1 MKKIRKFTWYNFYR
15 LFKEVKMNCSEKE
28 LQTLIEKAVNQAVK
42 PLEEQNRKLMEEIS
56 ELKHQQTQTFKQ
68 ILEDTI
74 QNQLAKM
81 VEEKFN
87 QLLKKADKLY
97 EGEGELAGNQ
107 REIVKA
113 IAMVRDEI
121 VKHLKESKES
131 EDKLLAQGEKVL
143 EVLDDLGKGLVT
155 MNKNVL
161 DSNSQWGVAM
171 LERFDD
177 LAHGMLGLSKAIDN
191 AKEYLRR
198 NNDLTYDAVKKLD
211 ETISRKW

>member
-1 MKKIRKFTWYNFYR
+1 MT
-15 LFKEVKMNCSEKE
+15 CSEKE
-28 LQTLIEKAVNQAVK
+28 LQTLIEQNKTLIEQTKELA
-42 PLEEQNRKLMEEIS
+42 EQNRKLMEEIS
-56 ELKHQQTQTFKQ
+56 ELKAQQTETFKQ

-87 QLLKKADKLY
+87 QLLQKADKLY

-143 EVLDDLGKGLVT
+143 EVLDDLGKGLVQAHDNI
-155 MNKNVL
+155 MNSNTRWGETLL
-161 DSNSQWGVAM
+161 DNIITLAKGING
-171 LERFDD
+171 LE
-177 LAHGMLGLSKAIDN
+177 ASIEN
-191 AKEYLRR
+191 AKDYLRR
-198 NNDLTYDAVKKLD
+198 NNDLTYDAVKKVE
-211 ETISRKW
+211 ETIIRKSW

>member
-1 MKKIRKFTWYNFYR
+1 MT
-15 LFKEVKMNCSEKE
+15 CSEKE
-28 LQTLIEKAVNQAVK
+28 LQTLIEQNKT
-42 PLEEQNRKLMEEIS
+42 LIEQNQQLIKEIN
-56 ELKHQQTQTFKQ
+56 ELKQQQTETFKQ

-74 QNQLAKM
+74 QSQIAKM
-81 VEEKFN
+81 VDEKFN
-87 QLLKKADKLY
+87 QLLQKADKLY

-143 EVLDDLGKGLVT
+143 EVLDDIGNAIVNSNKGI
-155 MNKNVL
+155 L
-161 DSNSQWGVAM
+161 DNNEKWGVAILDKFITIAQM
-171 LERFDD
+171 IKSVE
-177 LAHGMLGLSKAIDN
+177 GSVEN

>member
-1 MKKIRKFTWYNFYR
+1 
-15 LFKEVKMNCSEKE
+15 
-28 LQTLIEKAVNQAVK
+28 
-42 PLEEQNRKLMEEIS
+42 
-56 ELKHQQTQTFKQ
+56 
-68 ILEDTI
+68 
-74 QNQLAKM
+74 M

-107 REIVKA
+107 REIIKA

-131 EDKLLAQGEKVL
+131 EDKLLEQGEKVL
-143 EVLDDLGKGLVT
+143 EVLDDIGQRILAV
-155 MNKNVL
+155 NKNVL
-161 DSNSQWGVAM
+161 DSNEKWGIAM

-177 LAHGMLGLSKAIDN
+177 LAHGMIGLSKAIDN

-198 NNDLTYDAVKKLD
+198 NNDLTYDTVKRL
-211 ETISRKW
+211 EEIIERKW

>member
-1 MKKIRKFTWYNFYR
+1 MT
-15 LFKEVKMNCSEKE
+15 CSEKE
-28 LQTLIEKAVNQAVK
+28 LQTLIEQNKT
-42 PLEEQNRKLMEEIS
+42 LIEQNKLLIEEINK
-56 ELKHQQTQTFKQ
+56 LKSQQTQTFKQ

-131 EDKLLAQGEKVL
+131 EDKLLEQGEKVL
-143 EVLDDLGKGLVT
+143 EVLNDVGETLVEAHKSVLKSNENWGSSILDKFVTIAQMIKGIEG
-155 MNKNVL
+155 
-161 DSNSQWGVAM
+161 SI
-171 LERFDD
+171 E
-177 LAHGMLGLSKAIDN
+177 N

-198 NNDLTYDAVKKLD
+198 NNDLTYDAVKKVE
-211 ETISRKW
+211 ETIIRKSW

>member
-1 MKKIRKFTWYNFYR
+1 MY
-15 LFKEVKMNCSEKE
+15 CSEKE
-28 LQTLIEKAVNQAVK
+28 LQTLIEQNKTLIEQTKELA
-42 PLEEQNRKLMEEIS
+42 EQNRKLMEEIN

-131 EDKLLAQGEKVL
+131 EDKILEQGEKVL
-143 EVLDDLGKGLVT
+143 EVLNDVGETLVEAH
-155 MNKNVL
+155 KSVL
-161 DSNSQWGVAM
+161 KSNENWGVAM

>member
-1 MKKIRKFTWYNFYR
+1 MY
-15 LFKEVKMNCSEKE
+15 CSEKE
-28 LQTLIEKAVNQAVK
+28 LQTLIEQNKI
-42 PLEEQNRKLMEEIS
+42 LIEQNQQLIKEIN
-56 ELKHQQTQTFKQ
+56 ELKKQQTQTFKQ

-131 EDKLLAQGEKVL
+131 EDKILEQGEKVL
-143 EVLDDLGKGLVT
+143 EVLDDIGNAIVNSNKGI
-155 MNKNVL
+155 L

-171 LERFDD
+171 LKRFDA
-177 LAHGMLGLSKAIDN
+177 LADGMVGLSKAIDN
-191 AKEYLRR
+191 AKDYLRR
-198 NNDLTYDAVKKLD
+198 NNDLTYDAVKKVE
-211 ETISRKW
+211 ETIIRKSW

>member
-1 MKKIRKFTWYNFYR
+1 MT
-15 LFKEVKMNCSEKE
+15 CSEKE
-28 LQTLIEKAVNQAVK
+28 LQTLIEQNKT
-42 PLEEQNRKLMEEIS
+42 LIEQNQQLIKEIN
-56 ELKHQQTQTFKQ
+56 ELKKQQTETFKQ

-74 QNQLAKM
+74 QSQLAKM

-87 QLLKKADKLY
+87 ELLKKADKLY
-97 EGEGELAGNQ
+97 EGESELAGNQ

-131 EDKLLAQGEKVL
+131 EDKILEQGEKVL
-143 EVLDDLGKGLVT
+143 EVLDDIGQAVVNTNRNILE
-155 MNKNVL
+155 
-161 DSNSQWGVAM
+161 SNEDWGVAM
-171 LERFDD
+171 LKRFDA
-177 LAHGMLGLSKAIDN
+177 LADGMVGLSKAIDN

-211 ETISRKW
+211 DTIARKW

>member
-1 MKKIRKFTWYNFYR
+1 M
-15 LFKEVKMNCSEKE
+15 KE
-28 LQTLIEKAVNQAVK
+28 LLQELMNEIKELRKENQEIK
-42 PLEEQNRKLMEEIS
+42 EQNQQLIKEIN
-56 ELKHQQTQTFKQ
+56 ELKAQQTETFKQ

-74 QNQLAKM
+74 QSQIAKM

-107 REIVKA
+107 MEIAKAVLMVK
-113 IAMVRDEI
+113 DEI
-121 VKHLKESKES
+121 VKHFKESKES
-131 EDKLLAQGEKVL
+131 EDKLLEQGEKVL
-143 EVLDDLGKGLVT
+143 EVLDDIGKSIVKT
-155 MNKNVL
+155 HDHIL

-177 LAHGMLGLSKAIDN
+177 LAHGMLGLSKIIDN
-191 AKEYLRR
+191 AKEYLKR
-198 NNDLTYDAVKKLD
+198 NNDLTYDAVKRLD

>member
-1 MKKIRKFTWYNFYR
+1 MY
-15 LFKEVKMNCSEKE
+15 CSEKE
-28 LQTLIEKAVNQAVK
+28 LQTLIEQNKTLIEQTKELA
-42 PLEEQNRKLMEEIS
+42 EQNRKLMEEIN
-56 ELKHQQTQTFKQ
+56 ELKAQQTETFKQ

-131 EDKLLAQGEKVL
+131 EDKILEQGEKVL
-143 EVLDDLGKGLVT
+143 EVLNDVGETLVEAH
-155 MNKNVL
+155 KSVL
-161 DSNSQWGVAM
+161 KSNENWGVAM

>member
-1 MKKIRKFTWYNFYR
+1 M
-15 LFKEVKMNCSEKE
+15 KE
-28 LQTLIEKAVNQAVK
+28 LLQELINEIKELRKENQEIKEQNKLLIEEIN
-42 PLEEQNRKLMEEIS
+42 KLKS
-56 ELKHQQTQTFKQ
+56 QQTQTFKQ

-87 QLLKKADKLY
+87 QLLQKADKLY

-113 IAMVRDEI
+113 IAIVRDEI

-131 EDKLLAQGEKVL
+131 EDKILEQGEKVL
-143 EVLDDLGKGLVT
+143 EVLDDIGQGILAV
-155 MNKNVL
+155 NKNVL
-161 DSNSQWGVAM
+161 DNNEKWGIAM

-198 NNDLTYDAVKKLD
+198 NNDLTYNAVKKLD
-211 ETISRKW
+211 DTISRKW

>member
-1 MKKIRKFTWYNFYR
+1 M
-15 LFKEVKMNCSEKE
+15 KE
-28 LQTLIEKAVNQAVK
+28 LLQELINEIKELRKENQEIKEQNKLLIE
-42 PLEEQNRKLMEEIS
+42 EINK
-56 ELKHQQTQTFKQ
+56 LKHQQTQTFKQ

-87 QLLKKADKLY
+87 QLLQKADKLY

-113 IAMVRDEI
+113 IAIVRDEI

-131 EDKLLAQGEKVL
+131 EDKILEQGEKVL
-143 EVLDDLGKGLVT
+143 EVLDDIGQGILAV
-155 MNKNVL
+155 NKNVL
-161 DSNSQWGVAM
+161 DNNEKWGIAM

-198 NNDLTYDAVKKLD
+198 NNDLTYNAVKKLD
-211 ETISRKW
+211 DTISRKW

>member
-1 MKKIRKFTWYNFYR
+1 MY
-15 LFKEVKMNCSEKE
+15 CSEKE

-42 PLEEQNRKLMEEIS
+42 PLEEQNRKLMEEIN
-56 ELKHQQTQTFKQ
+56 ELKAQQTQTFKQ

-131 EDKLLAQGEKVL
+131 EDKILEQGEKVL
-143 EVLDDLGKGLVT
+143 EVLDDIGQGLVT
-155 MNKNVL
+155 MNRNVL
-161 DSNSQWGVAM
+161 DSNNQWGESILDKFVTIAKM
-171 LERFDD
+171 IKSVE
-177 LAHGMLGLSKAIDN
+177 GSVEN

-198 NNDLTYDAVKKLD
+198 NNDLTYDAVKKVE
-211 ETISRKW
+211 ETIIRKSW